1 MYKDVTIIMPD
12 NSISVD
18 GVGAQIDIVDTNI
31 HAIQWH
37 NGSGHVEFSD
47 ELTPNLIIQ
56 GQEDYEKYVCPY
68 VQMWEE
74 IDHNV
79 TTAEQ
84 YSDTPEEKASVIR
97 QKRDTLLSATDYLMM
112 PDYPMSDADQ
122 DALKVYRQALR
133 DVPEQPDF
141 PNSVVWPIKGE

>member
-56 GQEDYEKYVCPY
+56 GQEDYEKYVRPY

-79 TTAEQ
+79 TTTEQ
-84 YSDTPEEKASVIR
+84 YSELTEEQQIKNRLSQIDLESVRPLRAKVSGTSTPEDDA
-97 QKRDTLLSATDYLMM
+97 TLA
-112 PDYPMSDADQ
+112 
-122 DALKVYRQALR
+122 ALEQEAGALR
-133 DVPEQPDF
+133 VELAGLSD
-141 PNSVVWPIKGE
+141 G

>member
-1 MYKDVTIIMPD
+1 MYNDVTIIMPD
-12 NSISVD
+12 RSVSIDGISSEINSLDESV
-18 GVGAQIDIVDTNI
+18 

-56 GQEDYEKYVCPY
+56 GQEDYEKYVRPY

-79 TTAEQ
+79 TTTEQ
-84 YSDTPEEKASVIR
+84 YSELTEEQQIKNRLSQIDLESVRPLRAKAYGTATPEDDA
-97 QKRDTLLSATDYLMM
+97 TLA
-112 PDYPMSDADQ
+112 
-122 DALKVYRQALR
+122 ALEQEAVALR
-133 DVPEQPDF
+133 VELAGLS
-141 PNSVVWPIKGE
+141 NE

>member
-56 GQEDYEKYVCPY
+56 GQEDYEKYVRPY

-79 TTAEQ
+79 TTTEQ
-84 YSDTPEEKASVIR
+84 YSELTEEQQIKNRLSQIDLESVRPLRAKVSGTSTPEDDA
-97 QKRDTLLSATDYLMM
+97 TLA
-112 PDYPMSDADQ
+112 
-122 DALKVYRQALR
+122 ALEQEAGALR
-133 DVPEQPDF
+133 EELAGL
-141 PNSVVWPIKGE
+141 NE

>member
-1 MYKDVTIIMPD
+1 MYNDVTIIMPD
-12 NSISVD
+12 KSVSVD
-18 GVGAQIDIVDTNI
+18 GVGTQIDIVDANDEGV

-79 TTAEQ
+79 TTTEQ
-84 YSDTPEEKASVIR
+84 YSELTEE
-97 QKRDTLLSATDYLMM
+97 Q
-112 PDYPMSDADQ
+112 Q
-122 DALKVYRQALR
+122 
-133 DVPEQPDF
+133 
-141 PNSVVWPIKGE
+141 IKNKL

>member
-12 NSISVD
+12 NSINVD

-56 GQEDYEKYVCPY
+56 GQEDYEKYVRPY

-79 TTAEQ
+79 TTTEQ
-84 YSDTPEEKASVIR
+84 YSELTEEQQIKNRLSQIDLESVRPLRAKVYGTATPEDDAKLA
-97 QKRDTLLSATDYLMM
+97 TLEQEAE
-112 PDYPMSDADQ
+112 
-122 DALKVYRQALR
+122 ALR
-133 DVPEQPDF
+133 AELAGCSGATRLP
-141 PNSVVWPIKGE
+141 

>member
-56 GQEDYEKYVCPY
+56 GQEDYEKYVRPY

-79 TTAEQ
+79 TTTEQ
-84 YSDTPEEKASVIR
+84 YSELTEEQQIKNRLSQIDLESVRPLRAKVSGAATPEDEAKLA
-97 QKRDTLLSATDYLMM
+97 
-112 PDYPMSDADQ
+112 
-122 DALKVYRQALR
+122 ALEQEAGALR
-133 DVPEQPDF
+133 EELAGL
-141 PNSVVWPIKGE
+141 NE

>member
-47 ELTPNLIIQ
+47 ELTPNRIIQ
-56 GQEDYEKYVCPY
+56 GQEDYEKYVRPY

-79 TTAEQ
+79 TTTEQ
-84 YSDTPEEKASVIR
+84 YSELTEEQQIKNRLLQIDLESVRPLRAKAYGTATPEDDA
-97 QKRDTLLSATDYLMM
+97 TLA
-112 PDYPMSDADQ
+112 
-122 DALKVYRQALR
+122 ALEQEAGALR
-133 DVPEQPDF
+133 VELAGLSDE
-141 PNSVVWPIKGE
+141 

>member
-1 MYKDVTIIMPD
+1 MYNDVTIIMPD
-12 NSISVD
+12 KSVSVD
-18 GVGAQIDIVDTNI
+18 GVGTQIDIVDANDEGV

-79 TTAEQ
+79 TTTEQ
-84 YSDTPEEKASVIR
+84 YSELTEEQQIKNRLSQIDLESVRPLRAKVSGAATPEDEAKLA
-97 QKRDTLLSATDYLMM
+97 
-112 PDYPMSDADQ
+112 
-122 DALKVYRQALR
+122 ALEQEAGALR
-133 DVPEQPDF
+133 EELAGL
-141 PNSVVWPIKGE
+141 NE

>member
-12 NSISVD
+12 RSVSVD
-18 GVGAQIDIVDTNI
+18 GTGVVIDSIDTDI

-56 GQEDYEKYVCPY
+56 GQEDYEKYVRPY

-79 TTAEQ
+79 TTTEQ
-84 YSDTPEEKASVIR
+84 YSELTEEQQIKNRLSQIDLESVRPLRAKVSGTSTPEDDA
-97 QKRDTLLSATDYLMM
+97 TLA
-112 PDYPMSDADQ
+112 
-122 DALKVYRQALR
+122 ALEQEAGALR
-133 DVPEQPDF
+133 AELAGL
-141 PNSVVWPIKGE
+141 S

>member
-56 GQEDYEKYVCPY
+56 GQEDYEKYVRPY

-79 TTAEQ
+79 TTTEQ
-84 YSDTPEEKASVIR
+84 YSELTEEQQIKNRLSQIDLESVRPLRAKVSGTSTPEDDA
-97 QKRDTLLSATDYLMM
+97 TLA
-112 PDYPMSDADQ
+112 
-122 DALKVYRQALR
+122 ALEQEAGALR
-133 DVPEQPDF
+133 VELAGLSDE
-141 PNSVVWPIKGE
+141 

>member
-1 MYKDVTIIMPD
+1 MTIIMPD
-12 NSISVD
+12 RSVSVD
-18 GVGAQIDIVDTNI
+18 GTGVVIDSIDTNI

>member
-12 NSISVD
+12 RSISID
-18 GVGAQIDIVDTNI
+18 GISSEINSLDESV

-56 GQEDYEKYVCPY
+56 GQEDYEKYVRPY

-74 IDHNV
+74 RD
-79 TTAEQ
+79 TSSSMMESGQESTAEQ
-84 YSDTPEEKASVIR
+84 RIKSRLLEIDLESVRPLRAKVYGTATPE
-97 QKRDTLLSATDYLMM
+97 D
-112 PDYPMSDADQ
+112 DAKLA
-122 DALKVYRQALR
+122 ALEQEVEALR
-133 DVPEQPDF
+133 AELA
-141 PNSVVWPIKGE
+141 GLGG